1 MTDLVAL
8 LDEPHAVTRSDQYS
22 TTTTIQSKVED
33 KDENMSKEDLNDFR
47 ASTQRLSPAEFDTKS
62 QEWQQNKVDKL
73 LFEVKDTQEYSHD
86 TKSQLSVA
94 LAE

>member
-8 LDEPHAVTRSDQYS
+8 LDETYAVTRSDQYS

-47 ASTQRLSPAEFDTKS
+47 ASTQHLSPAELDTKS

-73 LFEVKDTQEYSHD
+73 LFEVNDTQEHSHD